1 MTMLIQPPVGNDTSR
16 VSATAINEVN
26 SRHQTAMSTEQIT
39 SQGITQLALDVGITP
54 LMQANKRWVNDDH
67 RPILTA
73 PQTERLSLLTGVSD
87 EGETKFERLAALV
100 SMLLSPPFI
109 QQRSDNVSSTVKR
122 LPPTGERMSV
132 DPVHLPLATE
142 EGSGISVV
150 TSATPAFINVSG
162 PMNLVAVSN
171 ILTKVL
177 IDADR
182 TATIQAA
189 QASIRSVTA
198 ALRSGE
204 NTVESAR
211 RNLTGAITSG
221 TLSSVGQGITTLR
234 SMKALG
240 SEAKSITQ
248 NLRAARSLELG
259 AKQQVETLANG
270 QGNTLQQRRGSAVEP
285 SVSQTPAQSM
295 HASGLKHDE
304 HSSVQLKT
312 AKVRLTSDYANQAIH
327 AGKGLVEGAF
337 SVSAA
342 TQQKEAELA
351 RTDRDINNE
360 LASTHGQVAKKNAEA
375 KSALSNTLSGT
386 MMANSSAFSAMAD
399 RT

>member
-1 MTMLIQPPVGNDTSR
+1 MTMLIQPSVGNDTSR

-39 SQGITQLALDVGITP
+39 SQGITQLALDVGISP

-73 PQTERLSLLTGVSD
+73 PQIERLSLLTGVSD

-132 DPVHLPLATE
+132 DPVHLPLAPE

-150 TSATPAFINVSG
+150 TSSTPAFINVSG

-234 SMKALG
+234 SIKALG

-285 SVSQTPAQSM
+285 SVSRTPAQSM